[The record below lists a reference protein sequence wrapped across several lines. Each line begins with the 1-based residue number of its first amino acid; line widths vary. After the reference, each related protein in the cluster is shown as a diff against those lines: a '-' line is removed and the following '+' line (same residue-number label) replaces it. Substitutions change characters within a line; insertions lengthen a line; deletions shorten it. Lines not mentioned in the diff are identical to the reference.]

1 MARQNSNDQLQRR
14 QSRNAAAERQINQET
29 VRKRQIRSWIILV
42 AVVLA
47 AVLGVHFLRGYGKG
61 KENGLAG
68 LPCYSTQSVKPLRDG
83 LVY

>member
-47 AVLGVHFLRGYGKG
+47 VVAALGGK
-61 KENGLAG
+61 
-68 LPCYSTQSVKPLRDG
+68 
-83 LVY
+83 